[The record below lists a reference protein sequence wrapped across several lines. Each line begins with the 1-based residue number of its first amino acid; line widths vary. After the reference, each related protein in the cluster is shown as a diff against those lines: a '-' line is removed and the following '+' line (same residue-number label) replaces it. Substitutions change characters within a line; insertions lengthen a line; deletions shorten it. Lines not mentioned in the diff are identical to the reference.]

1 MLQNPHYHSHA
12 EQQAALGCAAVL
24 DPIKHPRRYAKQQ
37 AREKFKPL
45 KRNNQPGSPKT
56 PPDILAKAKALTHL
70 HITEAARQL
79 GVSRS
84 VLERLRCDYGLAFSA
99 PTYGKAAERLMALAG
114 DTSLPLADRV
124 RALVDAFAQQGITEK
139 HLRAYLNKSLD
150 EILPE
155 EIATLRG
162 VYNSIKNGQDGV
174 ADFFSV
180 KATEGQSAEL
190 NQALNSAAKAEP
202 A

>member
-114 DTSLPLADRV
+114 DHPTMKGLAAAADLSYCHTYR
-124 RALVDAFAQQGITEK
+124 LCKLHGIEPGVPYGQ
-139 HLRAYLNKSLD
+139 A
-150 EILPE
+150 PE
-155 EIATLRG
+155 GT
-162 VYNSIKNGQDGV
+162 
-174 ADFFSV
+174 
-180 KATEGQSAEL
+180 
-190 NQALNSAAKAEP
+190 
-202 A
+202 